1 MLCNHWA
8 PAVAA
13 VPAAP
18 AAPFPPEDSKLR
30 NIYYPLQSIAM
41 IESNL
46 LPPERKCFNFNFLG
60 PPTEL
65 KPFTMWYR
73 NTPREAM
80 YREQPDTHFRFDLIC
95 AFVLFLSL
103 AVVQLIVIEL

>member
-1 MLCNHWA
+1 
-8 PAVAA
+8 
-13 VPAAP
+13 
-18 AAPFPPEDSKLR
+18 
-30 NIYYPLQSIAM
+30 
-41 IESNL
+41 
-46 LPPERKCFNFNFLG
+46 
-60 PPTEL
+60 
-65 KPFTMWYR
+65 MWYR

>member
-1 MLCNHWA
+1 MYTPWA
-8 PAVAA
+8 KVYYNVSFSFLP
-13 VPAAP
+13 
-18 AAPFPPEDSKLR
+18 LR
-30 NIYYPLQSIAM
+30 RAQSIAM

-46 LPPERKCFNFNFLG
+46 LPPERKCFNFNFFG

-80 YREQPDTHFRFDLIC
+80 YRAQPDTHFRFDLIC

-103 AVVQLIVIEL
+103 AIVQLITIEL